1 VFYDLVFVF
10 AVSQLSEHLRHD
22 LTWRSAAET
31 LVLFCAVFTAWLLTT
46 FEATYFDITRR
57 HTQAAVLTAMALG
70 LFMNAAI
77 GVAFAVSGG
86 CAFVGPLV
94 ATQVARGIVMVN
106 GGWAFV
112 GPLVATQVA
121 RGIVTATTA
130 PTPLLRQHYRQAL
143 TWLLASAPF
152 WILGAAVAPG
162 LRLWWVGRGDRDRR
176 RRRVARASLAAP
188 TYADV

>member
-94 ATQVARGIVMVN
+94 ATQVARGIV
-106 GGWAFV
+106 
-112 GPLVATQVA
+112 
-121 RGIVTATTA
+121 TATTA

>member
-1 VFYDLVFVF
+1 MPEPREVSPLELFYDLVFVF
-10 AVSQLSEHLRHD
+10 AVLQLSEHLLHD
-22 LTWRSAAET
+22 LTWHGAAET
-31 LVLFCAVFTAWLLTT
+31 LVLLCAVFTVWLLTT

-77 GVAFAVSGG
+77 GVAFAVG
-86 CAFVGPLV
+86 
-94 ATQVARGIVMVN
+94 

-130 PTPLLRQHYRQAL
+130 PTPLPRQHYRQARGG
-143 TWLLASAPF
+143 SAVAVHPGETIYTPPGE
-152 WILGAAVAPG
+152 WHWHGAAKSTFMTHLALSETAPDG
-162 LRLWWVGRGDRDRR
+162 GPAV
-176 RRRVARASLAAP
+176 
-188 TYADV
+188 T